1 MGKEIDR
8 KIEKVTAVLETGF
21 INYIILSEETD
32 SEWENYKQ
40 LLEIESD
47 YGYVIA
53 VEFGDGGQKQMTNPI
68 GTGVR
73 LQKSGL
79 LFPKLIKGYFNALV
93 GGPISNRMFAYV
105 PVWKEFLSET
115 EWKKIREKADQMAE
129 EMEKAGNLRVK
140 IGIGDIRPIR
150 SIQVSY
156 KQAML
161 ALKQAERKVV
171 HISEISESYVCE
183 QNYPISVEEEI
194 FLSVKKGDIENIA
207 LQCRLFFLWMEERE
221 KMLSDSIRLKCLE
234 FVLRAETIQYF
245 RGGVTY
251 YFDSRKEYLREVTM
265 CKNLEEMKEWFLS
278 KMRQAGNSMWIQKHG
293 AHSEFVRQAESY
305 IREHFQEELS
315 LGEIAEHLHLNAH
328 YLSRLFK
335 EQMRKTLSD
344 FIADVRIEYAEVLL
358 SDEKRTIKEIGA
370 ACGYG
375 NPNYFSRLF
384 KKKTKLS
391 PQEYRIKIKR
401 TIYPDGNSN
410 L

>member
-1 MGKEIDR
+1 
-8 KIEKVTAVLETGF
+8 
-21 INYIILSEETD
+21 
-32 SEWENYKQ
+32 
-40 LLEIESD
+40 
-47 YGYVIA
+47 
-53 VEFGDGGQKQMTNPI
+53 
-68 GTGVR
+68 
-73 LQKSGL
+73 
-79 LFPKLIKGYFNALV
+79 
-93 GGPISNRMFAYV
+93 
-105 PVWKEFLSET
+105 
-115 EWKKIREKADQMAE
+115 MAE

-278 KMRQAGNSMWIQKHG
+278 KMREAGNSMWIQNHG

-315 LGEIAEHLHLNAH
+315 LGEIAEHLP
-328 YLSRLFK
+328 LF
-335 EQMRKTLSD
+335 EQT
-344 FIADVRIEYAEVLL
+344 V
-358 SDEKRTIKEIGA
+358 
-370 ACGYG
+370 
-375 NPNYFSRLF
+375 
-384 KKKTKLS
+384 
-391 PQEYRIKIKR
+391 
-401 TIYPDGNSN
+401 
-410 L
+410 